1 MGFEYANTRRHHAGV
16 GGISYLQAG
25 WLSVETRCGNIQCAS
40 TLLQCTKAVRDVT
53 QQLIDSP
60 RWPRTTNLNGRVFR
74 VHIGALV
81 RKGVDVSFMGTWGQ
95 DLRTSEL
102 DDWMLEE
109 TARQASAAGYNKI
122 SEAARLAD
130 ALKIE
135 DTDDDDYDIDSDRR
149 TAREDWWEARAHAT
163 FNTIA
168 IYSKSKV
175 VHLVRATR
183 EDQLALYGLCWSA
196 AITLPPYEGSRMLA
210 APMASDADAVVVYRL
225 ESPEL
230 SIVEGFVR

>member
-1 MGFEYANTRRHHAGV
+1 
-16 GGISYLQAG
+16 
-25 WLSVETRCGNIQCAS
+25 
-40 TLLQCTKAVRDVT
+40 
-53 QQLIDSP
+53 
-60 RWPRTTNLNGRVFR
+60 
-74 VHIGALV
+74 
-81 RKGVDVSFMGTWGQ
+81 MGTWGH
-95 DLRTSEL
+95 DLQTSEL

-122 SEAARLAD
+122 IEATRIAD

-196 AITLPPYEGSRMLA
+196 SVALPPYEGSRMLA